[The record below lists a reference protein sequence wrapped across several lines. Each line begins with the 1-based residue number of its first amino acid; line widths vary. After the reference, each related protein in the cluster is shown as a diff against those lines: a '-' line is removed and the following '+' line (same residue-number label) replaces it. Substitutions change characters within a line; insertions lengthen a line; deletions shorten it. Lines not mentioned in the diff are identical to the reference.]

1 VSDIAAELQWTTG
14 SRVERLSALN
24 LQGALIHM
32 IADLLGS
39 VGVIAAALVILLIG

>member
-39 VGVIAAALVILLIG
+39 VGVIAALVILLIG